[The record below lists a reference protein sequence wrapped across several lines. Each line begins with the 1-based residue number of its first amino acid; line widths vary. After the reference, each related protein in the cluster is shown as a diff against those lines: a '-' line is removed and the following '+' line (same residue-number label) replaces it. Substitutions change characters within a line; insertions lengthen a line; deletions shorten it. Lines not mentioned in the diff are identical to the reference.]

1 MHAGMASESTG
12 TTTSPSVLDPYV
24 AELERL
30 ATTLCGVLDVAARRS
45 DLTSPTD
52 ALAIA
57 RIAALVDE
65 LSRRCAEPGTS
76 GRRSVTANAGT
87 DLQSL
92 STDAVHASLAESVQS
107 RSAARRDEFVQWL
120 GSVPPVRGSKGAPG
134 APRATAPNSSEA
146 RRQRTLGTDE
156 LLPWLM
162 RRVGDAPMNGTTDAM
177 SVQTL
182 FEHLVRNGRTGCL
195 HLRMPDEHLRF
206 VFVEGMIVATA
217 TDDQSTDQR
226 LGEILRGLG
235 LLPERHLATMV
246 ARADREERPLG
257 ALLVAEQLLSIA
269 QLKKAL
275 TIQVQARFERAFQAK
290 FGAFAFVA
298 DAGVRIDDHLRV
310 DAKALVAGRVP
321 DPPRSGA

>member
-1 MHAGMASESTG
+1 MASDPTG

-30 ATTLCGVLDVAARRS
+30 SATLCGVLDVAARRS

-57 RIAALVDE
+57 RIAALVEE
-65 LSRRCAEPGTS
+65 LSRRCAEPAAP
-76 GRRSVTANAGT
+76 GRRAVAANART

-92 STDAVHASLAESVQS
+92 SADAVHASLAESVQS

-120 GSVPPVRGSKGAPG
+120 GSAPPIRGIKGAPG
-134 APRATAPNSSEA
+134 APRATAPSSGVS
-146 RRQRTLGTDE
+146 RTPRTLGKDE

-162 RRVGDAPMNGTTDAM
+162 RRAGNPPMNGTTDAM
-177 SVQTL
+177 SAQTL

-195 HLRMPDEHLRF
+195 HLRTPDEHLRF

-217 TDDQSTDQR
+217 TDDQGTDQR

-246 ARADREERPLG
+246 ARAEREERPLG

-275 TIQVQARFERAFQAK
+275 TIQVQARFERAFQTGFA
-290 FGAFAFVA
+290 AFAFVA
-298 DAGVRIDDHLRV
+298 DAGVRVDDNLRV
-310 DAKALVAGRVP
+310 DARALVSVRVS
-321 DPPRSGA
+321 DPPHGGA